1 MVRRTVLTL
10 IVAGVAVIVLAT
22 AIACGG
28 GGSSSASPQASASGG
43 LQKKYTFAY
52 ISQDPFDPYW
62 YTLNRGAQD
71 KAKELGV
78 EVIFQTPADATVPS
92 QTQALQSVMARKPD
106 GIMISVVDS
115 KGMIGPLQ
123 QAKDMGIP
131 IVALDGAIADPSLA
145 LVTITSDNVRNGVY
159 AAERMNELV
168 GGKGEVG
175 FVGYPPGYKSCDDR
189 LVGWTEGLKKFP
201 NLTDVG
207 AQFDEGTINGAVKK
221 TNALLARY
229 PNLTGIFADWTNAV
243 IGVATAVENAGKADQ
258 VSIVGYDG
266 APSEVE
272 LLKRGIV
279 DVLIVQ
285 RVYTMGQLG
294 VQYMVDYLET
304 GKTPDQTILTL
315 DSVIVTKDNVND
327 PAITPYLYDPGKN

>member
-1 MVRRTVLTL
+1 MRKAVLML
-10 IVAGVAVIVLAT
+10 IVAGVAVMVLAA

-28 GGSSSASPQASASGG
+28 SSSTSSGSSPSAG
-43 LQKKYTFAY
+43 QKKYTFAY

-62 YTLNRGAQD
+62 YTLNRGAQE

-123 QAKDMGIP
+123 QAKEMGIP
-131 IVALDGAIADPSLA
+131 VVALDGAIADPTLA
-145 LVTITSDNVRNGVY
+145 LATITSDNVRNGVY
-159 AAERMNELV
+159 AAEHMNQLT
-168 GGKGEVG
+168 GGKGKVG
-175 FVGYPPGYKSCDDR
+175 FIGYPPGYKSCDDR
-189 LVGWTEGLKKFP
+189 LVGWKEGLKKFP
-201 NLTDVG
+201 ALTDVG

-221 TNALLARY
+221 TNALLARN
-229 PNLTGIFADWTNAV
+229 PDLAGLFGDWTNAV
-243 IGVATAVENAGKADQ
+243 IGMATAVENAGKADQ
-258 VSIVGYDG
+258 VKLIGYDG

-272 LLKRGIV
+272 LLRRGIV
-279 DVLIVQ
+279 DELIVQ
-285 RVYTMGQLG
+285 KVYTMGQLG
-294 VQYMVDYLET
+294 VQYMYDYLNS

-315 DSVIVTKDNVND
+315 DSVIVTKDNVDD
-327 PAITPYLYDPGKN
+327 PEIKPYLYDPGKEQ